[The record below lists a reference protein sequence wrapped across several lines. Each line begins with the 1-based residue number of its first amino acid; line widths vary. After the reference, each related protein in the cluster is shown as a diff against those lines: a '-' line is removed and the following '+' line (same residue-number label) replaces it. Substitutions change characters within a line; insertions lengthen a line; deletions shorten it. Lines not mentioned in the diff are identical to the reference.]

1 MSRLVLVLVPAL
13 VVAVIVLGAPRG
25 ARADDQVVDALTAQQ
40 FDPSTCARAA
50 DTVAAPASTAPPV
63 TWNAFEITGTL
74 TDPAETVRA
83 LFEPTMRRHR
93 ALTEDARDDV
103 AKLAASF
110 GYQLIG
116 LGTKDTATGTVAVI
130 GLSPLPMVRRID
142 VDVKQKFVDILNT
155 PLLDDEIKRRMRVR
169 IGSYL
174 PWTPKERACVI
185 YEEQRRIEEYLRDEG
200 FFEAKVTA
208 VESKSGRA
216 VTIKI
221 RASLGPDYETGK
233 ITIAPRDPSPV
244 TDEMIRDAFHHS
256 CRSYKLCFGT
266 IRFRRSVHAAD
277 IQKVVRMF
285 HLAGYPAV
293 RVRTDFD
300 PLTSFDRRSKTVR
313 FTVTID
319 LRRKL
324 EVVFEGHDPSAIPD
338 SDLRTQLTFDQ
349 AASSDDVE
357 ANESAKA
364 LTAYLQ
370 SEGYFDARVTFV
382 RERFDWFDR
391 VIYRIEAGK
400 QREVRLVSFV
410 GNHSLDEGTLR
421 EVIGTRESRFSADLF
436 GSSTSATSEQL
447 AADVD
452 ALVQTYRR
460 AGFREARVHVDA
472 ATTPAGLGSAALAA
486 ALLAMDRR
494 ADLYVRYTIEE
505 GLPTLLSQV
514 QISLGDDEDAITTPD
529 QLALCTLV
537 LDDLAEIYAAPQ
549 LATPADPKRCI
560 AMAPNLRFRE
570 AVALDARDQIK
581 DRLYGHGRPRAKV
594 TYEPR
599 ILGPHRM
606 AAYYKLDDVQALSI
620 GKIVIRGNFRTRDEI
635 IRTLL
640 SLDEG
645 KPLTKDALAEGARR
659 LRNSGLF
666 DAVNVAMPD
675 LDNISEGSVNAV
687 VEVAER
693 YDYLAQIDVEGG
705 YSSYNGAFVTLNPG
719 LKNLFGVGI
728 SLDLKGTIGFAPS
741 EALNGTLKLKQLSGE
756 GTLRLPQWLSEQY
769 LHVPHVAAFQTEL
782 TGFHRRQDTPRF
794 GVLTTDG
801 VTLSLLRTWQRGRT
815 AKTSARA
822 LTFGPHYDFRLR
834 ERPVDVLRPAG
845 ADDDQTQV
853 PISTRTGSV
862 GAAFE
867 WEQRTDRRGIL
878 SPLAPEDGFRFEAQA
893 SWAFVLPVFPG
904 GTDTFFKLSA
914 AGTKYWPLGDNLVL
928 RADLRYDQ
936 GIPLG
941 GAVLLPEVE
950 RFFAGGDSTVRGYED
965 DRLATEIIQVGVP
978 PLGNLSQIRIL
989 PAGGNIRVMSS
1000 IDAQLRI
1007 WKVFAAGLFVDA
1019 GLITNQW
1026 STVSEDDIRPS
1037 AGIAL
1042 FRIVTPF
1049 GSLAVERAIPLRPQL
1064 GDNPRGRLHLSFA
1077 ARAQF

>member
-1 MSRLVLVLVPAL
+1 MTRLALSL
-13 VVAVIVLGAPRG
+13 VVAVIALGASRP
-25 ARADDQVVDALTAQQ
+25 ARADDADAADDAVTAQK
-40 FDPSTCARAA
+40 FDPSTCDLGPPPA
-50 DTVAAPASTAPPV
+50 VAPTSTTPPV
-63 TWNAFEITGTL
+63 TWNAFEIAGTL

-93 ALTEDARDDV
+93 ALTEDARSDIQ
-103 AKLAASF
+103 KLAASF
-110 GYQLIG
+110 GYQLVG

-130 GLSPLPMVRRID
+130 GLSPLPMVRRTEA
-142 VDVKQKFVDILNT
+142 DVKQKFVDIFNT

-174 PWTPKERACVI
+174 PWTPKERSCEI

-200 FFEAKVTA
+200 FFEAKVTTGQNRN
-208 VESKSGRA
+208 GRA
-216 VTIKI
+216 VTIKLKV
-221 RASLGPDYETGK
+221 ALGPDYETGAIK
-233 ITIAPRDPSPV
+233 IAPREPSQV
-244 TDEMIRDAFHHS
+244 TDAEIRDAFHHP

-266 IRFRRSVHAAD
+266 IRFRRSAHSAD
-277 IQKVVRMF
+277 VQKVVDRF
-285 HLAGYPAV
+285 HRAGYPAV

-300 PLTSFDRRSKTVR
+300 PLTSFDRRTQKVR
-313 FTVTID
+313 FTVTVD

-324 EVVFEGHDPSAIPD
+324 EVVFEGHDPD
-338 SDLRTQLTFDQ
+338 SIADADLRKQLTFDQ

-370 SEGYFDARVTFV
+370 SKGYFDARVTFS

-400 QREVRLVSFV
+400 RREVRLVSFV
-410 GNHSLDEGTLR
+410 GNHSLDEDTLR
-421 EVIGTRESRFSADLF
+421 EVIGTREARFSANLF
-436 GSSTSATSEQL
+436 GQSTRATSQQL

-472 ATTPAGLGSAALAA
+472 ATSPAGLGSSALTA
-486 ALLAMDRR
+486 ALLAMDRG
-494 ADLYVRYTIEE
+494 ADLHVRYTIDE
-505 GLPTLLSQV
+505 GMPTLLSQI
-514 QISLGDDEDAITTPD
+514 QISLGDAEDAITTPD
-529 QLALCTLV
+529 QLALCRMV
-537 LDDLAEIYAAPQ
+537 LADLAELYGEPT
-549 LATPADPKRCI
+549 LATPADPNRCI
-560 AMAPNLRFRE
+560 AMAPKLRFRE
-570 AVALDARDQIK
+570 AVAFDTRDQLK

-594 TYEPR
+594 IYEPR
-599 ILGPHRM
+599 VLGPHRM
-606 AAYYKLDDVQALSI
+606 AAYYKLRDIQALTI
-620 GKIVIRGNFRTRDEI
+620 GKIVIRGNFRTRDAI
-635 IRTLL
+635 IRNLL
-640 SLDEG
+640 NLDEG
-645 KPLTKDALAEGARR
+645 KPLTKDALADGARR

-675 LDNISEGSVNAV
+675 LDNISAGSVNAV

-693 YDYLAQIDVEGG
+693 YDYLAQVDVEAG

-719 LKNLFGVGI
+719 FKNLGGIGI
-728 SLDLKGTIGFAPS
+728 SLDLKGTIGFVPS
-741 EALNGTLKLKQLSGE
+741 EALSGVLKLKQLSGE
-756 GTLRLPQWLSEQY
+756 GTLRFPQWLSEQY
-769 LHVPHVAAFQTEL
+769 LHVPKELAFQTEL

-801 VTLSLLRTWQRGRT
+801 VTLSLLRTWQRQRT
-815 AKTSARA
+815 ATTSARA
-822 LTFGPHYDFRLR
+822 ITFGPHYDFRLR

-853 PISTRTGSV
+853 PISTRTGSI

-914 AGTKYWPLGDNLVL
+914 AGTKYWPVGDNLVV

-978 PLGNLSQIRIL
+978 PLGNVSQIRIL

-1026 STVSEDDIRPS
+1026 STVSEEDIRPS

>member
-1 MSRLVLVLVPAL
+1 MSRRAL
-13 VVAVIVLGAPRG
+13 SLIVAVLALCATRT
-25 ARADDQVVDALTAQQ
+25 ARADDAADRANDALTAQQ
-40 FDPSTCARAA
+40 FDPGTCDLAPPTAA
-50 DTVAAPASTAPPV
+50 VPVSTAPPV
-63 TWNAFEITGTL
+63 TWNAFEIAGTL

-93 ALTEDARDDV
+93 ALTEDARSDIR
-103 AKLAASF
+103 KLAASF
-110 GYQLIG
+110 GYQLVG

-130 GLSPLPMVRRID
+130 GLSPLPMIRRID

-174 PWTPKERACVI
+174 PWTPKERACEI
-185 YEEQRRIEEYLRDEG
+185 FEEQRRIEEYLRDEG
-200 FFEAKVTA
+200 FFEARVA
-208 VESKSGRA
+208 ASQNKSGRA
-216 VTIKI
+216 VTFKLKVT
-221 RASLGPDYETGK
+221 LGPDYETGN
-233 ITIAPRDPSPV
+233 IAIAPREPSLV
-244 TDEMIRDAFHHS
+244 TDQMIRDAFHHP

-266 IRFRRSVHAAD
+266 IRFRRSTHSAD
-277 IQKVVRMF
+277 IQKVVDMF
-285 HLAGYPAV
+285 HLKGYPAV

-300 PLTSFDRRSKTVR
+300 PLTSFDRRSHTVR

-324 EVVFEGHDPSAIPD
+324 EVVFEGHDPNEIAE
-338 SDLRTQLTFDQ
+338 SDLREQLTFDQ

-357 ANESAKA
+357 ANESARA
-364 LTAYLQ
+364 LTAFLQ
-370 SEGYFDARVTFV
+370 GKGYFDARVTFS
-382 RERFDWFDR
+382 RERFEWFDR

-400 QREVRLVSFV
+400 QREVRVVSFV
-410 GNHSLDEGTLR
+410 GNHALGEDVLR
-421 EVIGTRESRFSADLF
+421 EVVGTREARFSANLF
-436 GSSTSATSEQL
+436 GESTRATSQQL

-452 ALVQTYRR
+452 ALAQTYRR
-460 AGFREARVHVDA
+460 AGFREARVQVDA
-472 ATTPAGLGSAALAA
+472 ATSPAGLGSSALTA
-486 ALLAMDRR
+486 ALLAMDRG

-505 GLPTLLSQV
+505 GLPTLLAQV
-514 QISLGDDEDAITTPD
+514 QISLGDAEDAITTPD
-529 QLALCTLV
+529 QLALCKLV
-537 LDDLAEIYAAPQ
+537 LADLAELYGEPR
-549 LATPADPKRCI
+549 LATTADPNRCI
-560 AMAPNLRFRE
+560 ATAPNLRFRE
-570 AVALDARDQIK
+570 AMAFDTRDQLK
-581 DRLYGHGRPRAKV
+581 DRLYSHGRPRAKV
-594 TYEPR
+594 AYEPR
-599 ILGPHRM
+599 VLGLHRM
-606 AAYYKLDDVQALSI
+606 AAYYRLADVQALTI
-620 GKIVIRGNFRTRDEI
+620 GKIVIRGNFRTRDAI
-635 IRTLL
+635 IRNLL
-640 SLDEG
+640 ALDEG
-645 KPLTKDALAEGARR
+645 KPLTKDALANGARR

-675 LDNISEGSVNAV
+675 LDNISGGSVNAV

-693 YDYLAQIDVEGG
+693 YDYAAQVDVEAG

-719 LKNLFGVGI
+719 LKNLFGIGV
-728 SLDLKGTIGFAPS
+728 SLDLKGTIGFVS
-741 EALNGTLKLKQLSGE
+741 SDALNGTLKLKQLSGE
-756 GTLRLPQWLSEQY
+756 GTLRFPQWLSEQY
-769 LHVPHVAAFQTEL
+769 LHVPKKLAFQTEL

-801 VTLSLLRTWQRGRT
+801 VTLSLLRTWQRQRT
-815 AKTSARA
+815 AKASARA
-822 LTFGPHYDFRLR
+822 ITLGPHYDFRLR

-853 PISTRTGSV
+853 PISTRTGSI

-904 GTDTFFKLSA
+904 GTDTFIKVSA
-914 AGTKYWPLGDNLVL
+914 AGTKYWPIGDNLVL
-928 RADLRYDQ
+928 RADVRYDQ

-1007 WKVFAAGLFVDA
+1007 WKVFAAGMFVDA

-1026 STVSEDDIRPS
+1026 STVSQDDIRPS